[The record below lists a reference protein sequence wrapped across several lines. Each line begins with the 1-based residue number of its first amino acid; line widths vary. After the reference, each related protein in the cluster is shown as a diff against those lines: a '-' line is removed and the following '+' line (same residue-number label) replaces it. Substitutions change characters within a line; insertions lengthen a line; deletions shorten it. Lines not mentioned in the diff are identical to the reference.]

1 MAIMQIL
8 ISSVKVR
15 SDWNIRKTLILPDLN
30 SLKASIAEIGL
41 QHPITINSNNE
52 LVAGYRRYAACS
64 ALGHTTILANVME
77 FKTELHERLAH
88 IDENLESKTLN
99 EKELEKALS
108 ERKRIYETL
117 YPISKK
123 TGPKKETEQQKS
135 FATET
140 AEKTGIDESKIR
152 KLTRRVDDVTDEVR
166 IAYEEDKINVS
177 QIDEIVK
184 LDKEDQNKILKKIIG
199 TSIAE
204 TRLIVNDFLKAKAE
218 KLKPNAAKKK
228 RNQAENP
235 IIADKLDERV
245 VDAILESQKIQRYL
259 SGAIG
264 AIDHTIGKKLL
275 QYLDDSEKQKLRRS
289 IKQAQNRFE
298 KIFIEIGDE

>member
-1 MAIMQIL
+1 MAVMQIS
-8 ISSVKVR
+8 ISSIKVR
-15 SDWNIRKTLILPDLN
+15 SDWNIRKSLILPDLN

-41 QHPITINSNNE
+41 QHPVTINQNNE
-52 LVAGYRRYAACS
+52 LVAGYRRYQACY
-64 ALGHTTILANVME
+64 ALGHKTILANMIE
-77 FKTELHERLAH
+77 FKSDLHERLAH
-88 IDENLESKTLN
+88 IDENLESKSLN

-108 ERKRIYETL
+108 ERKRIYEAL
-117 YPISKK
+117 YPVSKK
-123 TGPKKETEQQKS
+123 TGPKEIEQKKS
-135 FATET
+135 FAAET
-140 AEKTGIDESKIR
+140 AEKTGIDEGKIR

-184 LDKEDQNKILKKIIG
+184 LNKEDQNKVLKKIIG
-199 TSIAE
+199 TSVAE
-204 TRLIVNDFLKAKAE
+204 TRLIVDDFLKAKAE

-228 RNQAENP
+228 RNEAENKP
-235 IIADKLDERV
+235 IANQLDERV

-264 AIDHTIGKKLL
+264 AIDHAFDKKLL
-275 QYLDDSEKQKLRRS
+275 QYLDDSEKHKLIKS

-298 KIFIEIGDE
+298 KILTEIGDE

>member
-1 MAIMQIL
+1 MQIL
-8 ISSVKVR
+8 ISSIKVR
-15 SDWNIRKTLILPDLN
+15 SDWNIRKNLILPDLN

-41 QHPITINSNNE
+41 QHPITLNSNNE
-52 LVAGYRRYAACS
+52 IVAGYRRYAACS
-64 ALGHTTILANVME
+64 ALGHKTILANVIE
-77 FKTELHERLAH
+77 FKSDLHERLAH

-108 ERKRIYETL
+108 ERKRIYEAL
-117 YPISKK
+117 YPVSKK
-123 TGPKKETEQQKS
+123 TGPKKEIEQKS

-218 KLKPNAAKKK
+218 KLKPKEAKKK

-264 AIDHTIGKKLL
+264 AIEHTIGKKLL
-275 QYLDDSEKQKLRRS
+275 QYLDDSEKQKLRKS